1 MIITLLDVLSFVV
14 EWAYALLF
22 FWILHTFLPVR
33 KPWPLRLAAVVVC
46 AQLSVVVIYSNDLPG
61 LLGAMMGFFGYVAV
75 FHRGRWMKKVA
86 AVLVFYPALIAVNYL
101 MQDAGSN
108 LFFAYT
114 GAPGEPGPGWTESD
128 WFWSTLIH
136 TLSLLARLGFWVGAW
151 AFLRRKLKRIAESL
165 TAAMWWMV
173 DAVML
178 APFVCI
184 FIIIYF
190 MPEEMAIVY
199 PVCFAS
205 IFSSFGC
212 IYVAA
217 YICDSLQDRYRAQ
230 ALEKQQ
236 AYYKDRLRDE
246 ERVRSIYH
254 DMKNHLLVL
263 QAQTGGSQAL
273 HQAAQ
278 DLQVQLEAY
287 ESYQHTGN
295 EYLDIVLRDKA
306 KAAREKGIDFTA
318 VTPFA
323 DGRFLAPPGHQHP
336 VRQRPGQRHRGLRKA
351 APGPAAGDGENRPGA
366 GHAPHPGGEHHGPP
380 GPGPCPHHQGGHLPP
395 RLRLGQPPAH
405 CGGVRRPCA
414 HPGGGGRVY
423 PENPPAHPPGG
434 GPCPGPGARLLT
446 ACMQHPP
453 GSPRLPGGC

>member
-33 KPWPLRLAAVVVC
+33 KPRPLRLAAVVVC

-61 LLGAMMGFFGYVAV
+61 LLGAMVGFFGYVAV

-136 TLSLLARLGFWVGAW
+136 TLSLVARLGFWVGAW

-323 DGRFLAPPGHQHP
+323 DGGFLAPLDISTLFGNALDNAIEASEKLPE
-336 VRQRPGQRHRGLRKA
+336 GQRLITLQGKRIRDMLLVTV
-351 APGPAAGDGENRPGA
+351 ENRAQPESTPAQGTSKGDPFLHGFGIPNMRQA
-366 GHAPHPGGEHHGPP
+366 AERYGGQIQFQQSGETFRLKLL
-380 GPGPCPHHQGGHLPP
+380 LPVP
-395 RLRLGQPPAH
+395 
-405 CGGVRRPCA
+405 
-414 HPGGGGRVY
+414 
-423 PENPPAHPPGG
+423 
-434 GPCPGPGARLLT
+434 
-446 ACMQHPP
+446 
-453 GSPRLPGGC
+453 

>member
-22 FWILHTFLPVR
+22 FLILHTFLPVR
-33 KPWPLRLAAVVVC
+33 KPRPLRLAAVVVC

-61 LLGAMMGFFGYVAV
+61 LLGAMVGFFGYVAV

-230 ALEKQQ
+230 ALETQQ

-246 ERVRSIYH
+246 ERVLPRH
-254 DMKNHLLVL
+254 
-263 QAQTGGSQAL
+263 
-273 HQAAQ
+273 
-278 DLQVQLEAY
+278 E
-287 ESYQHTGN
+287 E
-295 EYLDIVLRDKA
+295 
-306 KAAREKGIDFTA
+306 
-318 VTPFA
+318 
-323 DGRFLAPPGHQHP
+323 PPS
-336 VRQRPGQRHRGLRKA
+336 
-351 APGPAAGDGENRPGA
+351 
-366 GHAPHPGGEHHGPP
+366 GPP
-380 GPGPCPHHQGGHLPP
+380 GPD
-395 RLRLGQPPAH
+395 RGQPGP
-405 CGGVRRPCA
+405 
-414 HPGGGGRVY
+414 
-423 PENPPAHPPGG
+423 PPG
-434 GPCPGPGARLLT
+434 CPGSA
-446 ACMQHPP
+446 
-453 GSPRLPGGC
+453 GSIGGL

>member
-61 LLGAMMGFFGYVAV
+61 LLGAMVGFFGYVAV

-114 GAPGEPGPGWTESD
+114 GAPGEPGPGWTESE

-323 DGRFLAPPGHQHP
+323 DGRFLAPLDISTLFGNALDNAIEACEKLPQ
-336 VRQRPGQRHRGLRKA
+336 GQRLVTVKTGRVRDMLLILVENTMDPQAPAHARTTKGDTFLHGYGLANLRRTA
-351 APGPAAGDGENRPGA
+351 EGY
-366 GHAPHPGGEHHGPP
+366 
-380 GPGPCPHHQGGHLPP
+380 GGHVLT
-395 RLRLGQPPAH
+395 RGE
-405 CGGVRRPCA
+405 GGVFTLKILLPIPQVEA
-414 HPGGGGRVY
+414 PARVQE
-423 PENPPAHPPGG
+423 PV
-434 GPCPGPGARLLT
+434 
-446 ACMQHPP
+446 
-453 GSPRLPGGC
+453 S

>member
-1 MIITLLDVLSFVV
+1 MIITLLDVLEFCGGVGLCAAV
-14 EWAYALLF
+14 
-22 FWILHTFLPVR
+22 FWILTLLPVR

-61 LLGAMMGFFGYVAV
+61 CWEPWWASLAMWLSST
-75 FHRGRWMKKVA
+75 GRWMKKVA

-263 QAQTGGSQAL
+263 QAQTGGSQASTRL
-273 HQAAQ
+273 PRICRFNWRPMR
-278 DLQVQLEAY
+278 VT
-287 ESYQHTGN
+287 STGN

-318 VTPFA
+318 VTPLPT
-323 DGRFLAPPGHQHP
+323 GFLAPGHQHP
-336 VRQRPGQRHRGLRKA
+336 VRQRPDNA
-351 APGPAAGDGENRPGA
+351 IEACNCPGPAAGDGENRPGA

-405 CGGVRRPCA
+405 RGGVRRPCA

-423 PENPPAHPPGG
+423 PENPPAHSPGG

>member
-33 KPWPLRLAAVVVC
+33 KPRPLRLAAVVVC

-61 LLGAMMGFFGYVAV
+61 LLGAMVGFFGYVAV

-323 DGRFLAPPGHQHP
+323 DGRFLAPWTSAPCSAT
-336 VRQRPGQRHRGLRKA
+336 PGQRHRGLRKA
-351 APGPAAGDGENRPGA
+351 APGPAAGDGENRPG
-366 GHAPHPGGEHHGPP
+366 GTCSSSWWRTPWTP
-380 GPGPCPHHQGGHLPP
+380 GPAHARTTKGTPSSQLAPA
-395 RLRLGQPPAH
+395 QPPAH
-405 CGGVRRPCA
+405 CGGLRRPCA
-414 HPGGGGRVY
+414 HPGRGVFTLKILL
-423 PENPPAHPPGG
+423 PIPQV
-434 GPCPGPGARLLT
+434 GPCPGQSPSLT

-453 GSPRLPGGC
+453 EA